1 MSVQQQNDVMPVA
14 GVTAE
19 PSILP
24 GSALPAG
31 RSAILREGDM
41 AKVVFAD
48 TSSPGC
54 EGKSKATSV
63 SFL

>member
-19 PSILP
+19 PSIPP

-31 RSAILREGDM
+31 LSAILRGDM